1 MGVASSLGL
10 ISGINYVEL
19 VNSLIQLEGRPITML
34 QSKKVGIQEKMGAL
48 SALSIKLSSLK
59 SASETLD
66 DESMFN
72 TKSVAVT
79 TSGTNTYLTAATTSS
94 AAVGSYTVYV
104 DQLAQAH
111 KFASQGWADENS
123 TAILDSGSYP
133 SGGNF
138 SFRIGDSGAFTD
150 IQISTTTTLQEL
162 RDMINSADAGVS
174 ATILNDGSDTTPYR
188 LILTSDTSG
197 ASNDVQ
203 VTTNVTQLDFDNK
216 VIEAATADTTNSGT
230 YTGSVTSNTSEYYTG
245 TTNKSY
251 IIECMT
257 AGEIGGADDA
267 RYKYSTDGGITW
279 DTNDDDSNNG
289 FKFYTGSLTNIGYFD
304 GAHTGNAE
312 NVKVEFT
319 AGTMA
324 VGDTFRVDV
333 FNPTFNEA
341 QDAVI
346 RVDTLT
352 LVKDSNTITDVI
364 DGVTLNLITA
374 DTSTAST
381 VTVSQGDVSS
391 AKSNIESFVSSYNS
405 VIKDL
410 YDAFNYDPDNPT
422 DNPLRGDYTVRGIQ
436 AGLKDIVMNSVPGR
450 TGDITALYQI
460 GINSDTTGKL
470 TINDA
475 DLSDALDDDPLSV
488 MKLFIDYGTPTDGSI
503 KYEGKTSATGTDKYS
518 IYLYTP
524 PAQATFENTDEIGI
538 GFGGVTTLSDNENL
552 TFSFTDEA
560 TEVVPTVTAFTVNL
574 SLGDTINTVVS
585 KLNSKFNTEEVGML
599 ATNDG
604 GALKITSTDY
614 GDDMKFTVVSDKAA
628 ANQTGIGTTML
639 TRTGT
644 DVAGTIN
651 GHAAY
656 GDGKYLTGA
665 NGFEEE
671 GLKISTTTTAAGG
684 KGYIYL
690 SSGVAAQLI
699 TRLESITDSS
709 EGTIAYRNDTYQDII
724 DDIDQQIEVK
734 TGRLEDMG
742 ESLRRQFVNL
752 EVLLSSLQ
760 VQADY
765 MSTQL
770 NNLPSLYMVNK

>member
-10 ISGINYVEL
+10 ISGINYQDL
-19 VNSLIQLEGRPITML
+19 VSKLISLERRPVTLLQNRKVDIQ
-34 QSKKVGIQEKMGAL
+34 SKMGAL
-48 SALSIKLSSLK
+48 SSLSVKLSSLK
-59 SASETLD
+59 AASEALD

-72 TKSVAVT
+72 TKSVAVN
-79 TSGTNTYLTAATTSS
+79 TSGTDTYLTATTTSS

-174 ATILNDGSDTTPYR
+174 STILNDGTDTTPYR

-203 VTTNVTQLDFDNK
+203 VTTNVTQLDFTNK
-216 VIEAATADTTNSGT
+216 LIEEATADATNSGT
-230 YTGSVTSNTSEYYTG
+230 YTGSVTSNTMEDYEG
-245 TTNKSY
+245 TANKTY
-251 IIECMT
+251 IIETMT
-257 AGEIGGADDA
+257 AGSVGAAGDA

-289 FKFYTGSLTNIGYFD
+289 FKFYTGSLIKIGSTDGTND
-304 GAHTGNAE
+304 TGNAE

-319 AGTMA
+319 AGDMA

-352 LVKDSNTITDVI
+352 LVKDSNTISDVI
-364 DGVTLNLITA
+364 DGVTLSLATA
-374 DTSTAST
+374 DTSTATT
-381 VTVSQGDVSS
+381 VTVSQGSVSS
-391 AKSNIESFVSSYNS
+391 AKSNIERFVSAYNT
-405 VIKDL
+405 VITDL
-410 YDAFNYDPDNPT
+410 YNTFYYDPDNPT
-422 DNPLRGDYTVRGIQ
+422 DDPLRGDYTVRGIQ
-436 AGLKDIVMNSVPGR
+436 AALKDIVVNNMPGL
-450 TGDITALYQI
+450 TGDYTALYQI
-460 GINSDTTGKL
+460 GISADTTGKL
-470 TINDA
+470 SIDDA
-475 DLSDALDDDPLSV
+475 KLSDALDDDPLSV
-488 MKLFIDYGTPTDGSI
+488 MKLFTDYGTPTDNSI
-503 KYEGKTSATGTDKYS
+503 THESKTSATKAGTYS
-518 IYLYTP
+518 IYVYTP
-524 PAQATFENTDEIGI
+524 PAQATFENIEEIGI
-538 GFGGVTTLSDNENL
+538 GFGGVTTLSDNETL

-560 TEVVPTVTAFTVNL
+560 TEAVPTVTAFAVNL
-574 SLGDTINTVVS
+574 SIGDTINTIVS

-614 GDDMKFTVVSDKAA
+614 GDDMKFTVVSNQAA
-628 ANQTGIGTTML
+628 ANQTGVGTTML
-639 TRTGT
+639 TKTGT
-644 DVAGTIN
+644 DVVGTIN

-699 TRLESITDSS
+699 TQLESIT
-709 EGTIAYRNDTYQDII
+709 
-724 DDIDQQIEVK
+724 
-734 TGRLEDMG
+734 
-742 ESLRRQFVNL
+742 
-752 EVLLSSLQ
+752 
-760 VQADY
+760 
-765 MSTQL
+765 
-770 NNLPSLYMVNK
+770 